1 MQFDKKGFKKKSMP
15 SVEEIKIRNAVEKSE
30 GKIQEALEGVAKMV
44 IHSQLGITEEMDLE
58 EMLAEL
64 DENHISINVNVAHVE
79 GKVYAT
85 FTVSMIVEAVE
96 LDV

>member
-1 MQFDKKGFKKKSMP
+1 MQFDKKGFTKKSMP
-15 SVEEIKIRNAVEKSE
+15 SVEEIKIRNAVENSE
-30 GKIQEALEGVAKMV
+30 DKIREALEGVAKMV
-44 IHSQLGITEEMDLE
+44 IHSQLDITEEMSLE
-58 EMLAEL
+58 EMLAVL
-64 DENHISINVNVAHVE
+64 DDNHISIDVNVAHVE

>member
-15 SVEEIKIRNAVEKSE
+15 SVEEIKIRNAVDKSE
-30 GKIQEALEGVAKMV
+30 GKIQEALEEVAKMV
-44 IHSQLGITEEMDLE
+44 VHSQLGITEEMNLE

>member
-30 GKIQEALEGVAKMV
+30 DKIQEALEDVAKMV

-58 EMLAEL
+58 EMLTEL

>member
-1 MQFDKKGFKKKSMP
+1 MP

-44 IHSQLGITEEMDLE
+44 VHSQLGITEEMDLE

>member
-30 GKIQEALEGVAKMV
+30 GKIQEALEEVAKMV
-44 IHSQLGITEEMDLE
+44 VHSQLGITEEMDLE

>member
-15 SVEEIKIRNAVEKSE
+15 SVEEIKIRNAVDKSE
-30 GKIQEALEGVAKMV
+30 GKIQEALEEVAKMV
-44 IHSQLGITEEMDLE
+44 VHSQLGITEEMDLE

>member
-1 MQFDKKGFKKKSMP
+1 MP

-30 GKIQEALEGVAKMV
+30 GKIQEALEEVAKMV
-44 IHSQLGITEEMDLE
+44 VHSQLGITEEMDLE

-79 GKVYAT
+79 GKVYPT

>member
-1 MQFDKKGFKKKSMP
+1 MKFDKKGFENKSMP

-30 GKIQEALEGVAKMV
+30 DKIQEALDKIATMV
-44 IHSQLGITEEMDLE
+44 LESQLGITKEMTLE
-58 EMLAEL
+58 DKLAEL
-64 DENHISINVNVAHVE
+64 DENHISINVNVAHVD

>member
-1 MQFDKKGFKKKSMP
+1 MP

-30 GKIQEALEGVAKMV
+30 GKIQEALEEVAKMV
-44 IHSQLGITEEMDLE
+44 VHSQLGITEEMDLE

>member
-15 SVEEIKIRNAVEKSE
+15 SVEEIKIRNAVDKSE
-30 GKIQEALEGVAKMV
+30 DKIQEALESVAKMV

>member
-1 MQFDKKGFKKKSMP
+1 MKFDKKEFGNKSMP

-30 GKIQEALEGVAKMV
+30 DKIQEALEGVAKMV
-44 IHSQLGITEEMDLE
+44 IHSQLGITKEMTLE

-64 DENHISINVNVAHVE
+64 DENHISINVSVAHVD

-85 FTVSMIVEAVE
+85 FTVSMIVDAVE

>member
-1 MQFDKKGFKKKSMP
+1 MQFDKKGFKKKSIT

-30 GKIQEALEGVAKMV
+30 DKIQEALEEVAKMV
-44 IHSQLGITEEMDLE
+44 VHSQLGITEEMGLE

>member
-1 MQFDKKGFKKKSMP
+1 MKFDKKGFENKTMP

-30 GKIQEALEGVAKMV
+30 DKIQEALGRVATMV
-44 IHSQLGITEEMDLE
+44 TKSQLGITEDMTLE

-64 DENHISINVNVAHVE
+64 DENHISINVNVAHVDD
-79 GKVYAT
+79 KVYAT
-85 FTVSMIVEAVE
+85 FTVSMIVDAVE

>member
-44 IHSQLGITEEMDLE
+44 VHSQLGITEEMDLE

>member
-15 SVEEIKIRNAVEKSE
+15 SVEEIKIRNAVDKSE

-44 IHSQLGITEEMDLE
+44 IQSQLGITEEMDLE